1 MGGQSTVKFII
12 SVEVGSFLV
21 AGDISVVIFWIRRIF
36 NDLAQVIVRLSS
48 FELLEYLLEFRVV
61 ELFDIIT
68 LLIRV
73 IPLVP
78 VLSGLLKLRVAI
90 FSLLY
95 FITDCLVVLVLF
107 FINFMKKFIGYI
119 LGCGFV

>member
-1 MGGQSTVKFII
+1 MGGQSTVEFIM
-12 SVEVGSFLV
+12 SVEVGSFLI
-21 AGDISVVIFWIRRIF
+21 AGDVSVVLFWIRRIF

-68 LLIRV
+68 LLIRA
-73 IPLVP
+73 IPLVF
-78 VLSGLLKLRVAI
+78 VLSRLLKLRVVI

-95 FITDCLVVLVLF
+95 FIQDCLVVLVIF
-107 FINFMKKFIGYI
+107 FISFLKKFIDYSF
-119 LGCGFV
+119 GCDFV